1 MFTDSQ
7 LLEKVNDFISHLAYG
22 KQPEGLYEPIQY
34 AMSLGGKR
42 IRPVLMMM
50 AYNLYRDD
58 VDSIL
63 SQAAGIETYH
73 NYTLMHDDLMD
84 NADLRR
90 GKPTVHKK
98 WNRDTAILSGD
109 TMLLIAYKLLT
120 SAGGRYV
127 PAVMRTFTQTAME
140 VSEGQQYDMDYEK
153 RMDVYE
159 HEYLEMIRLKTSV
172 LLAAS
177 LKIGALLAEAPA
189 DDTQFLYDFGIN
201 LGIAFQLRDDML
213 DVYGDPA
220 VFGKKIGGD
229 ILCNKKT
236 YLLIQAL
243 RRAEPDQLSELKK
256 WLEAKDYNPQEKIEA
271 VTAVYDSID
280 VRSLCEDRIS
290 HYTLLAETNLDMVK
304 VPDEKKQLLVD
315 EMNKLMFREA

>member
-7 LLEKVNDFISHLAYG
+7 LLEKVNDYISHLVYG

-109 TMLLIAYKLLT
+109 TMLVLAYKLLT

-201 LGIAFQLRDDML
+201 LGIAFQLRDDIL

-304 VPDEKKQLLVD
+304 VPDEKKQPLVD

>member
-271 VTAVYDSID
+271 VTAVYDSIN

>member
-1 MFTDSQ
+1 MFTDAQ
-7 LLEKVNDFISHLAYG
+7 LLDKVNDYISHLNYG

-84 NADLRR
+84 NAELRR
-90 GKPTVHKK
+90 GKPTVYKK
-98 WNRDTAILSGD
+98 WGANTAVLSGD
-109 TMLLIAYKLLT
+109 AMQVIAYRLMT
-120 SAGGRYV
+120 GTGGRYV
-127 PAVMRTFTQTAME
+127 PAVMKLFTQTAIQ
-140 VSEGQQYDMDYEK
+140 VCEGQQYDMDFET

-177 LKIGALLAEAPA
+177 LKIGAILAEAPDEDA
-189 DDTQFLYDFGIN
+189 QFLYDFGIN
-201 LGIAFQLRDDML
+201 LGVAFQLRDDIL
-213 DVYGDPA
+213 DVYGDPR

-236 YLLIQAL
+236 YMLIQAL
-243 RRAEPDQLSELKK
+243 RRANPVQLMELKK
-256 WLEAKDYNPQEKIEA
+256 WLTAEEFNPDEKIKA
-271 VTAVYDSID
+271 VTALYDAID

-290 HYTLLAETNLDMVK
+290 HYTLQAEANLDMVK
-304 VPDEKKQLLVD
+304 VPEEKKQPLLN
-315 EMNKLMFREA
+315 EMNKLMCREA

>member
-1 MFTDSQ
+1 MFNSSE
-7 LLEKVNDFISHLAYG
+7 LLVKINDFISHLAYG
-22 KQPEGLYEPIQY
+22 KEPAGLYEPIQY

-42 IRPVLMMM
+42 LRPVLMMM

-58 VDSIL
+58 VDAIL

-73 NYTLMHDDLMD
+73 NYSLLHDDLMD

-90 GKPTVHKK
+90 GKPTVQKK
-98 WNRDTAILSGD
+98 WSKNTAVLSGD
-109 TMLLIAYKLLT
+109 AMLVISFRLMT
-120 SAGGRYV
+120 SSGGRYA
-127 PAVMRTFTQTAME
+127 PLVMRLFNQTCMQ
-140 VSEGQQYDMDYEK
+140 VCEGQQLDMDFEK
-153 RMDVYE
+153 RSDVYE

-177 LKIGALLAEAPA
+177 LKIGALLAEAPE
-189 DDTQFLYDFGIN
+189 DDAQFLYDFGIN
-201 LGIAFQLRDDML
+201 LGMAFQLRDDML

-229 ILCNKKT
+229 ILSNKKT

-243 RRAEPDQLSELKK
+243 RRSTPGQME
-256 WLEAKDYNPQEKIEA
+256 EKIKA
-271 VTAVYDSID
+271 VTALYDEID

-304 VPDEKKQLLVD
+304 VQEEKKQPLID
-315 EMNKLMFREA
+315 EMNKLMLREV

>member
-1 MFTDSQ
+1 MFTDTQ
-7 LLEKVNDFISHLAYG
+7 LLDKVNDYISHLNYG
-22 KQPEGLYEPIQY
+22 KQPDGLYEPIQY

-84 NADLRR
+84 NAELRR

-98 WNRDTAILSGD
+98 WSSNTAVLSGD
-109 TMLLIAYKLLT
+109 AMQVIAYRLMT
-120 SAGGRYV
+120 GTGGRYV
-127 PAVMRTFTQTAME
+127 PAVMKLFTQTAMQ
-140 VSEGQQYDMDYEK
+140 VCEGQQYDMDFET

-177 LKIGALLAEAPA
+177 LKIGALLAEAPDEDA
-189 DDTQFLYDFGIN
+189 QFLYDFGIN
-201 LGIAFQLRDDML
+201 LGTAFQLRDDIL
-213 DVYGDPA
+213 DVYGDPR

-229 ILCNKKT
+229 ILSNKKT
-236 YLLIQAL
+236 YMLIQAL
-243 RRAEPDQLSELKK
+243 RRATPEQLAELKK
-256 WLEAKDYNPQEKIEA
+256 WLSAVDFDPDEKIKA
-271 VTAVYDSID
+271 VTALYDDID

-290 HYTLLAETNLDMVK
+290 HYTLLAETNLNMVK
-304 VPDEKKQLLVD
+304 VPEEKKLPLLD

>member
-1 MFTDSQ
+1 MFTDTQ
-7 LLEKVNDFISHLAYG
+7 LLDKVNDYISHLNYG

-84 NADLRR
+84 NAELRR
-90 GKPTVHKK
+90 GKPTVYKK
-98 WNRDTAILSGD
+98 WGANTAVLSGD
-109 TMLLIAYKLLT
+109 AMQVLAYRLMT
-120 SAGGRYV
+120 GTGGRYV
-127 PAVMRTFTQTAME
+127 PAVMKLFTQTAIQ
-140 VSEGQQYDMDYEK
+140 VCEGQQYDMDFET

-177 LKIGALLAEAPA
+177 LKIGALLAEAPDEDA
-189 DDTQFLYDFGIN
+189 QFLYDFGIN
-201 LGIAFQLRDDML
+201 LGVAFQLRDDIL
-213 DVYGDPA
+213 DVYGDPR

-236 YLLIQAL
+236 YMLIQAL
-243 RRAEPDQLSELKK
+243 RRANPVQLMELKK
-256 WLEAKDYNPQEKIEA
+256 WLTAEEFNPDEKIKA
-271 VTAVYDSID
+271 VTALYDAID

-290 HYTLLAETNLDMVK
+290 HYTLQAEANLDMVK
-304 VPDEKKQLLVD
+304 VPEEKKQPLLN
-315 EMNKLMFREA
+315 EMNKLMLREA

>member
-7 LLEKVNDFISHLAYG
+7 LLEKINDYISHLAYG

-127 PAVMRTFTQTAME
+127 PAVMRTFTQMAME

-159 HEYLEMIRLKTSV
+159 HEYLEMIRQKTSV

-201 LGIAFQLRDDML
+201 LGIAFQLRDDIL

-243 RRAEPDQLSELKK
+243 RRADLDQLSELKK

-304 VPDEKKQLLVD
+304 VPDEKKQPLVD

>member
-1 MFTDSQ
+1 MFTDTQ
-7 LLEKVNDFISHLAYG
+7 LLDKVNDYISHLNYG
-22 KQPEGLYEPIQY
+22 KQPDGLYEPIQY

-84 NADLRR
+84 NAELRR
-90 GKPTVHKK
+90 GKPTVYKK
-98 WNRDTAILSGD
+98 WGANTAVLSGD
-109 TMLLIAYKLLT
+109 AMQVIAYRLMT
-120 SAGGRYV
+120 GTGGRYV
-127 PAVMRTFTQTAME
+127 PAVMKLFTQTAIQ
-140 VSEGQQYDMDYEK
+140 VCEGQQYDMDFET

-177 LKIGALLAEAPA
+177 LKIGAILAEAPDEDA
-189 DDTQFLYDFGIN
+189 QLLYDFGIN
-201 LGIAFQLRDDML
+201 LGVAFQLRDDVL
-213 DVYGDPA
+213 DVYGDPR

-236 YLLIQAL
+236 YMLIQAL
-243 RRAEPDQLSELKK
+243 RRANPVQLMELKK
-256 WLEAKDYNPQEKIEA
+256 WLTTEEFNPDEKIKA
-271 VTAVYDSID
+271 VTALYDAID

-290 HYTLLAETNLDMVK
+290 HYTLQAEANLDMVE
-304 VPDEKKQLLVD
+304 VPEEKKQPLLN
-315 EMNKLMFREA
+315 EMNKLMLREA

>member
-1 MFTDSQ
+1 MFTDTQ
-7 LLEKVNDFISHLAYG
+7 LLDKVNDYISHLIYG
-22 KQPEGLYEPIQY
+22 KQPDGLYEPIQY

-84 NADLRR
+84 NADIRR

-98 WNRDTAILSGD
+98 WSRNTAILSGD
-109 TMLLIAYKLLT
+109 AMQVIAYRLLT
-120 SAGGRYV
+120 GTGGRYV
-127 PAVMRTFTQTAME
+127 PAVMKLFTQTAMQ
-140 VSEGQQYDMDYEK
+140 VCEGQQYDMDFET

-189 DDTQFLYDFGIN
+189 EDTQFLYDFGIN
-201 LGIAFQLRDDML
+201 LGIAFQLRDDIL
-213 DVYGDPA
+213 DVYGDPR

-229 ILCNKKT
+229 ILSNKKT
-236 YLLIQAL
+236 YMLIQAL
-243 RRAEPDQLSELKK
+243 RRANPDQLAELKK
-256 WLEAKDYNPQEKIEA
+256 WLSPEEFDPDEKIKA
-271 VTAVYDSID
+271 VTALYDAID

-290 HYTLLAETNLDMVK
+290 HYTLLAETNLGMVK
-304 VPDEKKQLLVD
+304 VSDAKKQPLLN

>member
-7 LLEKVNDFISHLAYG
+7 LLEKINDYISHLAYG

-127 PAVMRTFTQTAME
+127 PAVMRTFTQMAME

-159 HEYLEMIRLKTSV
+159 HEYLEMIRQKTSV

-201 LGIAFQLRDDML
+201 LGIAFQLRDDIL

-243 RRAEPDQLSELKK
+243 RRADLDQLSELKK
-256 WLEAKDYNPQEKIEA
+256 WLKAKDYNPQEKIEA

-304 VPDEKKQLLVD
+304 VPDEKKQPLVD

>member
-1 MFTDSQ
+1 MFTDTQ
-7 LLEKVNDFISHLAYG
+7 LLDKVNDYISHLIYG

-63 SQAAGIETYH
+63 NQAAGIETYH

-90 GKPTVHKK
+90 GKPTVQKK
-98 WNRDTAILSGD
+98 WSRNTAVLSGD
-109 TMLLIAYKLLT
+109 TMQVIAYKLMT
-120 SAGGRYV
+120 GMGGRYV
-127 PAVMRTFTQTAME
+127 PAVMKLFTQTALE
-140 VSEGQQYDMDYEK
+140 VCEGQQYDMDFET

-189 DDTQFLYDFGIN
+189 EDAQFLYDFGIN
-201 LGIAFQLRDDML
+201 LGMAFQLRDDIL
-213 DVYGDPA
+213 DVYGDPR

-229 ILCNKKT
+229 ILSNKKT
-236 YLLIQAL
+236 YMLIQAL
-243 RRAEPDQLSELKK
+243 RRATPEQLAELKK
-256 WLEAKDYNPQEKIEA
+256 WLSAVDFDPDEKIKA
-271 VTAVYDSID
+271 VTALFDAIG

-304 VPDEKKQLLVD
+304 VSEAKKRPLLD
-315 EMNKLMFREA
+315 QMNKLMFREA

>member
-7 LLEKVNDFISHLAYG
+7 LLEKVNDYISHLAYG

-201 LGIAFQLRDDML
+201 LGIAFQLRDDIL

>member
-1 MFTDSQ
+1 MFNSSE
-7 LLEKVNDFISHLAYG
+7 LLVKINDFISHLAYG
-22 KQPEGLYEPIQY
+22 KEPAGLYEPIQY

-42 IRPVLMMM
+42 LRPVLMMM

-58 VDSIL
+58 VDAIL

-73 NYTLMHDDLMD
+73 NYSLLHDDLMD

-90 GKPTVHKK
+90 GKPTVQKK
-98 WNRDTAILSGD
+98 WSKNTAVLSGD
-109 TMLLIAYKLLT
+109 AMLVISYRLMT
-120 SAGGRYV
+120 SSGGRYA
-127 PAVMRTFTQTAME
+127 PLVMRLFNQTCMQ
-140 VSEGQQYDMDYEK
+140 VCEGQQLDMDFEK
-153 RMDVYE
+153 RSDVYE

-177 LKIGALLAEAPA
+177 LKVGALLAEAPE
-189 DDTQFLYDFGIN
+189 DDAQFLYDFGIN
-201 LGIAFQLRDDML
+201 LGMAFQLRDDML

-229 ILCNKKT
+229 ILSNKKT

-243 RRAEPDQLSELKK
+243 RKSTPGQMEELNK
-256 WLEAKDYNPQEKIEA
+256 WLAAKDFDPEEKIKA
-271 VTAVYDSID
+271 VTALYDEID

-304 VPDEKKQLLVD
+304 VQEEKKQPLID
-315 EMNKLMFREA
+315 EMNKLMLREV

>member
-7 LLEKVNDFISHLAYG
+7 LLEKVNDFISHLSYG
-22 KQPEGLYEPIQY
+22 EQPAGLYEPIQY

-42 IRPVLMMM
+42 IRPVLMLM

-73 NYTLMHDDLMD
+73 NFTLLHDDLMD
-84 NADLRR
+84 NADIRR

-98 WNRDTAILSGD
+98 WSKNTAILSGD
-109 TMLLIAYKLLT
+109 AMTLISYNLMT
-120 SAGGRYV
+120 GAGDRYV
-127 PAVMRTFTQTAME
+127 PSVMRVFSQTALE
-140 VSEGQQYDMDYEK
+140 VCEGQQYDMDFET
-153 RMDVYE
+153 RMDVNE
-159 HEYLEMIRLKTSV
+159 QEYLEMIRLKTSV

-177 LKIGALLAEAPA
+177 LKIGALMAEAPA

-201 LGIAFQLRDDML
+201 LGLAFQLRDDML
-213 DVYGDPA
+213 DVYGDPK

-229 ILCNKKT
+229 ILCNKKN

-243 RRAEPDQLSELKK
+243 RHGDSDQVKELMK
-256 WLEAKDYNPQEKIEA
+256 WLTDEDFDPEEKIKA
-271 VTAVYDSID
+271 VTALYDAID

-290 HYTLLAETNLDMVK
+290 HYTLLAETNLNMVK
-304 VPDEKKQLLVD
+304 VPVEKKQPLLD

>member
-1 MFTDSQ
+1 MFTDTQ
-7 LLEKVNDFISHLAYG
+7 LLDKVNDYLSHLIYG
-22 KQPEGLYEPIQY
+22 KQPDGLYEPIQY

-84 NADLRR
+84 NAELRR
-90 GKPTVHKK
+90 GKPTVFKK
-98 WNRDTAILSGD
+98 WGANTAVLSGD
-109 TMLLIAYKLLT
+109 AMQVLAYRLMT
-120 SAGGRYV
+120 GTGGRYV
-127 PAVMRTFTQTAME
+127 PAVMKLFTQTCIQ
-140 VSEGQQYDMDYEK
+140 VCEGQQYDMDFET

-177 LKIGALLAEAPA
+177 LKIGALLAEAPDEDA
-189 DDTQFLYDFGIN
+189 QFLYDFGIN
-201 LGIAFQLRDDML
+201 LGVAFQLRDDIL
-213 DVYGDPA
+213 DVYGDPR

-236 YLLIQAL
+236 YMLIQAL
-243 RRAEPDQLSELKK
+243 RRANPVQLMELKK
-256 WLEAKDYNPQEKIEA
+256 WLTAEEFNPDEKIKA
-271 VTAVYDSID
+271 VTALYDAID

-290 HYTLLAETNLDMVK
+290 HYTLQAEANLDMVK
-304 VPDEKKQLLVD
+304 VPEEKKQPLLD

>member
-1 MFTDSQ
+1 MFTDTQ
-7 LLEKVNDFISHLAYG
+7 LLDKVNDYLSHLIYG
-22 KQPEGLYEPIQY
+22 KQPDGLYEPIQY

-84 NADLRR
+84 NAELRR

-98 WNRDTAILSGD
+98 WSSNTAVLSGD
-109 TMLLIAYKLLT
+109 AMQVIAYRLMT
-120 SAGGRYV
+120 GTGGRYV
-127 PAVMRTFTQTAME
+127 PAVMKLFTQTAMQ
-140 VSEGQQYDMDYEK
+140 VCEGQQYDMDFET

-189 DDTQFLYDFGIN
+189 EDAQFLYDFGIN
-201 LGIAFQLRDDML
+201 LGTAFQLRDDIL
-213 DVYGDPA
+213 DVYGDPR

-236 YLLIQAL
+236 YMLIQAL
-243 RRAEPDQLSELKK
+243 RRANPDQLAELKK
-256 WLEAKDYNPQEKIEA
+256 WLSAEEFDPDEKIKA
-271 VTAVYDSID
+271 VTALYDAID

-290 HYTLLAETNLDMVK
+290 HYTLLAETNLNMVK
-304 VPDEKKQLLVD
+304 VPEEKKQPLLD

>member
-1 MFTDSQ
+1 MFTDTQ
-7 LLEKVNDFISHLAYG
+7 LLDKVNDYISHLNYG

-84 NADLRR
+84 NAELRR
-90 GKPTVHKK
+90 GKPTVFKK
-98 WNRDTAILSGD
+98 WGANTAVLSGD
-109 TMLLIAYKLLT
+109 AMQVLAYRLMT
-120 SAGGRYV
+120 GTGGRYV
-127 PAVMRTFTQTAME
+127 PAVMKLFTQTCIQ
-140 VSEGQQYDMDYEK
+140 VCEGQQYDMDFET

-177 LKIGALLAEAPA
+177 LKIGAILAEAPDEDA
-189 DDTQFLYDFGIN
+189 QFLYDFGIN
-201 LGIAFQLRDDML
+201 LGVAFQLRDDIL
-213 DVYGDPA
+213 DVYGDPR

-236 YLLIQAL
+236 YMLIQAL
-243 RRAEPDQLSELKK
+243 RRANPVQLMELKK
-256 WLEAKDYNPQEKIEA
+256 WLTAEEFNPDEKIKA
-271 VTAVYDSID
+271 VTALYDAID

-290 HYTLLAETNLDMVK
+290 HYTLQAEANLDMVK
-304 VPDEKKQLLVD
+304 VPEEKKQPLLD

>member
-1 MFTDSQ
+1 MFNSSE
-7 LLEKVNDFISHLAYG
+7 LLVKINDFISHLAYG
-22 KQPEGLYEPIQY
+22 KEPAGLYEPIQY

-42 IRPVLMMM
+42 LRPVLMMM

-58 VDSIL
+58 VDAIL

-73 NYTLMHDDLMD
+73 NYSLLHDDLMD

-90 GKPTVHKK
+90 GKPTVQKK
-98 WNRDTAILSGD
+98 WSKNTAVLSGD
-109 TMLLIAYKLLT
+109 AMLVISFRLMT
-120 SAGGRYV
+120 SSGGRYA
-127 PAVMRTFTQTAME
+127 PLVMRLFNQTCMQ
-140 VSEGQQYDMDYEK
+140 VCEGQQLDMDFEK
-153 RMDVYE
+153 RSDVYE

-177 LKIGALLAEAPA
+177 LKIGALLAEAPE
-189 DDTQFLYDFGIN
+189 DDAQFLYDFGIN
-201 LGIAFQLRDDML
+201 LGMAFQLRDDML

-229 ILCNKKT
+229 ILSNKKT

-243 RRAEPDQLSELKK
+243 RRSTPGQMEELNK
-256 WLEAKDYNPQEKIEA
+256 WLAAKDFDPEEKIKA
-271 VTAVYDSID
+271 VTALYDEID

-304 VPDEKKQLLVD
+304 VQEEKKQPLID
-315 EMNKLMFREA
+315 EMNKLMLREV

>member
-1 MFTDSQ
+1 MFTDTQ
-7 LLEKVNDFISHLAYG
+7 LLDKVNDYISHLVYG

-63 SQAAGIETYH
+63 NQAAGIETYH

-84 NADLRR
+84 NAELRR
-90 GKPTVHKK
+90 GKPTVQKK
-98 WNRDTAILSGD
+98 WSRNTAVLSGD
-109 TMLLIAYKLLT
+109 TMQLIAYKLMT
-120 SAGGRYV
+120 GMGGRYV
-127 PAVMRTFTQTAME
+127 PAVMKLFTQTALE
-140 VSEGQQYDMDYEK
+140 VCEGQQYDMDFET

-189 DDTQFLYDFGIN
+189 EDTQFLYDFGIN
-201 LGIAFQLRDDML
+201 LGMAFQLRDDIL
-213 DVYGDPA
+213 DVYGDPR

-236 YLLIQAL
+236 YMLIQAL
-243 RRAEPDQLSELKK
+243 RRATPEQLAELKK
-256 WLEAKDYNPQEKIEA
+256 WLSAVDYDPDEKIKA
-271 VTAVYDSID
+271 VTALFDAID

-304 VPDEKKQLLVD
+304 VSEAKKRPLLD
-315 EMNKLMFREA
+315 QMNKLMFRES

>member
-7 LLEKVNDFISHLAYG
+7 LLEKINDYISHLAYG

-120 SAGGRYV
+120 SSGGRYV
-127 PAVMRTFTQTAME
+127 PAVMRTFTQMAME

-159 HEYLEMIRLKTSV
+159 HEYLEMIRQKTSV

-201 LGIAFQLRDDML
+201 LGIAFQLRDDIL

-243 RRAEPDQLSELKK
+243 RRADLDQLSELKK

-304 VPDEKKQLLVD
+304 VPDEKKQPLVD

>member
-1 MFTDSQ
+1 MFNSSE
-7 LLEKVNDFISHLAYG
+7 LLVKINDFISHLAYG
-22 KQPEGLYEPIQY
+22 KEPAGLYEPIQY

-42 IRPVLMMM
+42 LRPVLMMM

-58 VDSIL
+58 VDAIL

-73 NYTLMHDDLMD
+73 NYSLLHDDLMD

-90 GKPTVHKK
+90 GKPTVQKK
-98 WNRDTAILSGD
+98 WSKNTAVLSGD
-109 TMLLIAYKLLT
+109 AMLVISFRLMT
-120 SAGGRYV
+120 SSGGRYA
-127 PAVMRTFTQTAME
+127 PLVMRLFNQTCLQ
-140 VSEGQQYDMDYEK
+140 VCEGQQLDMDFEK
-153 RMDVYE
+153 RSDVYE

-177 LKIGALLAEAPA
+177 LKIGALLAEAPE
-189 DDTQFLYDFGIN
+189 DDAQFLYDFGIN
-201 LGIAFQLRDDML
+201 LGMAFQLRDDML

-229 ILCNKKT
+229 ILSNKKT

-243 RRAEPDQLSELKK
+243 RRSTPGQMEELNK
-256 WLEAKDYNPQEKIEA
+256 WLAAKDFDPEEKIKA
-271 VTAVYDSID
+271 VTALYDEID

-304 VPDEKKQLLVD
+304 VQEEKKQPLID
-315 EMNKLMFREA
+315 EMNKLMLREV

>member
-1 MFTDSQ
+1 MFTDTQ
-7 LLEKVNDFISHLAYG
+7 LLDKVNDYISHLIYG

-63 SQAAGIETYH
+63 NQAAGIETYH

-84 NADLRR
+84 NAELRR
-90 GKPTVHKK
+90 GKPTVQKK
-98 WNRDTAILSGD
+98 WSRNTAVLSGD
-109 TMLLIAYKLLT
+109 TMQLIAYKLMT
-120 SAGGRYV
+120 GMGGRYV
-127 PAVMRTFTQTAME
+127 PAVMKLFTETALE
-140 VSEGQQYDMDYEK
+140 VCEGQQYDMDFET

-189 DDTQFLYDFGIN
+189 EDTQFLYDFGIN
-201 LGIAFQLRDDML
+201 LGMAFQLRDDIL
-213 DVYGDPA
+213 DVYGDPS

-229 ILCNKKT
+229 ILSNKKT
-236 YLLIQAL
+236 YMLIQAL
-243 RRAEPDQLSELKK
+243 RRATPEQLAELKK
-256 WLEAKDYNPQEKIEA
+256 WLSAVDFDPDEKIKA
-271 VTAVYDSID
+271 VTALFDAID

-304 VPDEKKQLLVD
+304 VSEAKKRPLLD
-315 EMNKLMFREA
+315 EMNKLMLREV

>member
-109 TMLLIAYKLLT
+109 TMLVLAYKLLT

>member
-1 MFTDSQ
+1 MFTDTQ
-7 LLEKVNDFISHLAYG
+7 LLDKVNDYISHLIYG

-63 SQAAGIETYH
+63 NQAAGIETYH

-84 NADLRR
+84 NAELRR
-90 GKPTVHKK
+90 GKPTVQKK
-98 WNRDTAILSGD
+98 WSRNTAVLSGD
-109 TMLLIAYKLLT
+109 TMQLIAYKLMT
-120 SAGGRYV
+120 GMGGRYV
-127 PAVMRTFTQTAME
+127 PAVMKLFTETALE
-140 VSEGQQYDMDYEK
+140 VCEGQQYDMDFET

-189 DDTQFLYDFGIN
+189 EDAQFLYDFGIN
-201 LGIAFQLRDDML
+201 LGMAFQLRDDIL
-213 DVYGDPA
+213 DVYGDPS

-229 ILCNKKT
+229 ILSNKKT
-236 YLLIQAL
+236 YTLIQAL
-243 RRAEPDQLSELKK
+243 RRATPDQLAELKK
-256 WLEAKDYNPQEKIEA
+256 WLSAVDFDPDEKIKA
-271 VTAVYDSID
+271 VTALFDAID

-290 HYTLLAETNLDMVK
+290 HYTLLAETNLDMAK
-304 VPDEKKQLLVD
+304 VSEAKKRPLLD
-315 EMNKLMFREA
+315 QMNKLMFREA

>member
-1 MFTDSQ
+1 MFTDTQ
-7 LLEKVNDFISHLAYG
+7 LLDKVNDYISHLNYG
-22 KQPEGLYEPIQY
+22 KQPDGLYEPIQY

-84 NADLRR
+84 NAELRR

-98 WNRDTAILSGD
+98 WSSNTAVLSGD
-109 TMLLIAYKLLT
+109 AMQVIAYRLMT
-120 SAGGRYV
+120 GTGGRYV
-127 PAVMRTFTQTAME
+127 PAVMKLFTQTAMQ
-140 VSEGQQYDMDYEK
+140 VCEGQQYDMDFET

-177 LKIGALLAEAPA
+177 LKIGALLAEAPDEDA
-189 DDTQFLYDFGIN
+189 QFLYDFGIN
-201 LGIAFQLRDDML
+201 LGVAFQLRDDIL
-213 DVYGDPA
+213 DVYGDPR

-229 ILCNKKT
+229 ILSNKKT
-236 YLLIQAL
+236 YMLIQAL
-243 RRAEPDQLSELKK
+243 RRATPEQLAELKK
-256 WLEAKDYNPQEKIEA
+256 WLSAVDFDPDEKIKA
-271 VTAVYDSID
+271 VTALYDDID

-290 HYTLLAETNLDMVK
+290 HYTLLAETNLNMVK
-304 VPDEKKQLLVD
+304 VPEEKKLPLLD

>member
-1 MFTDSQ
+1 MFTDTQ
-7 LLEKVNDFISHLAYG
+7 LLDKVNDYISHLNYG
-22 KQPEGLYEPIQY
+22 KQPDGLYEPIQY

-84 NADLRR
+84 NAELRR

-98 WNRDTAILSGD
+98 WSSNTAVLSGD
-109 TMLLIAYKLLT
+109 AMQVIAYRLMT
-120 SAGGRYV
+120 GTGGRYV
-127 PAVMRTFTQTAME
+127 PAVMKLFTQTAMQ
-140 VSEGQQYDMDYEK
+140 VCEGQQYDMDFET

-189 DDTQFLYDFGIN
+189 EDAQFLYDFGIN
-201 LGIAFQLRDDML
+201 LGVAFQLRDDIL
-213 DVYGDPA
+213 DVYGDPR

-236 YLLIQAL
+236 YMLIQAL
-243 RRAEPDQLSELKK
+243 RRATPEQLAELKK
-256 WLEAKDYNPQEKIEA
+256 WLSAVDFDPDEKIKA
-271 VTAVYDSID
+271 VTALYDDID

-290 HYTLLAETNLDMVK
+290 HYTLLAETNLNMVK
-304 VPDEKKQLLVD
+304 VPEEKKLPLLD

>member
-1 MFTDSQ
+1 MFTDTQ
-7 LLEKVNDFISHLAYG
+7 LLDKVNDYISHLNYG
-22 KQPEGLYEPIQY
+22 KQPDGLYEPIQY

-84 NADLRR
+84 NAELRR

-98 WNRDTAILSGD
+98 WSSNTAVLSGD
-109 TMLLIAYKLLT
+109 AMQVIAYRLMT
-120 SAGGRYV
+120 GTGGRYV
-127 PAVMRTFTQTAME
+127 PAVMKLFTQTAMQ
-140 VSEGQQYDMDYEK
+140 VCEGQQYDMDFET

-189 DDTQFLYDFGIN
+189 EDAQFLYDFGIN
-201 LGIAFQLRDDML
+201 LGVAFQLRDDIL
-213 DVYGDPA
+213 DVYGDPR

-229 ILCNKKT
+229 ILSNKKT
-236 YLLIQAL
+236 YMLIQAL
-243 RRAEPDQLSELKK
+243 RRATPEQLAELKK
-256 WLEAKDYNPQEKIEA
+256 WLSAVDFDPDEKIKA
-271 VTAVYDSID
+271 VTALYDDID

-290 HYTLLAETNLDMVK
+290 HYTLLAETNLNMVK
-304 VPDEKKQLLVD
+304 VPEEKKLPLLD

>member
-1 MFTDSQ
+1 MFTETQ
-7 LLEKVNDFISHLAYG
+7 LLDKVNDYISHLIYG

-84 NADLRR
+84 NAELRR
-90 GKPTVHKK
+90 GKPTVQKK
-98 WNRDTAILSGD
+98 WSRNTAVLSGD
-109 TMLLIAYKLLT
+109 TMQLIAYKLMT
-120 SAGGRYV
+120 GMGGRYV
-127 PAVMRTFTQTAME
+127 PAVMKLFTQTALE
-140 VSEGQQYDMDYEK
+140 VCEGQQYDMDFET

-189 DDTQFLYDFGIN
+189 EDTQFLYDFGIN
-201 LGIAFQLRDDML
+201 LGMAFQLRDDIL
-213 DVYGDPA
+213 DVYGDPR

-229 ILCNKKT
+229 ILSNKKT
-236 YLLIQAL
+236 YMLIQAL
-243 RRAEPDQLSELKK
+243 RRATPDQLAELKK
-256 WLEAKDYNPQEKIEA
+256 WLSAVDFDPDEKIKA
-271 VTAVYDSID
+271 VTALFDAID

-304 VPDEKKQLLVD
+304 VSEAKKRPLLD
-315 EMNKLMFREA
+315 QMNKLMFREA

>member
-1 MFTDSQ
+1 MFTDTQ
-7 LLEKVNDFISHLAYG
+7 LLDKVNDYISHLNYG
-22 KQPEGLYEPIQY
+22 KQPDGLYEPIQY

-84 NADLRR
+84 NAELRR
-90 GKPTVHKK
+90 GKPTVYKK
-98 WNRDTAILSGD
+98 WGANTAVLSGD
-109 TMLLIAYKLLT
+109 AMQVIAYRLMT
-120 SAGGRYV
+120 GTGGRYV
-127 PAVMRTFTQTAME
+127 PAVMKLFTQTAIQ
-140 VSEGQQYDMDYEK
+140 VCEGQQYDMDFET

-177 LKIGALLAEAPA
+177 LKIGAILAEAPDEDA
-189 DDTQFLYDFGIN
+189 QLLYDFGIN
-201 LGIAFQLRDDML
+201 LGVAFQLRDDVL
-213 DVYGDPA
+213 DVYGDPR

-236 YLLIQAL
+236 YMLIQAL
-243 RRAEPDQLSELKK
+243 RRANPVQLMELKK
-256 WLEAKDYNPQEKIEA
+256 WLTTEEFNPDEKIKA
-271 VTAVYDSID
+271 VTALYDAID

-290 HYTLLAETNLDMVK
+290 HYTQQAEANLDMVE
-304 VPDEKKQLLVD
+304 VPEEKKQPLLN
-315 EMNKLMFREA
+315 EMNKLMLREA